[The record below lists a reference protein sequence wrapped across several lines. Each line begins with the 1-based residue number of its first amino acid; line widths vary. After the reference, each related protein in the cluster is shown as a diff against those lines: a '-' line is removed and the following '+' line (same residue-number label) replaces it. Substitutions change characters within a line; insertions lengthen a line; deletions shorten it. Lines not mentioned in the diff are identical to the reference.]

1 MAWDD
6 KRCYLNTVKFIWLKT
21 NTEHSTRP
29 GHLPDTKA
37 WERVYLD
44 PDGEEFPA
52 PDFPDRFAR
61 EAKIDGVTYRIV
73 YARTGPEEVF
83 PITGFR
89 ISSRRRTRRTS

>member
-1 MAWDD
+1 MACDD
-6 KRCYLNTVKFIWLKT
+6 KRCYLNGVKFIWLKT

-29 GHLPDTKA
+29 EHLPDTA
-37 WERVYLD
+37 TWERVYLD

-61 EAKIDGVTYRIV
+61 EAEIEGVTYRIV

-89 ISSRRRTRRTS
+89 ISPHRRTRRKP